1 MPEKLILKSFLSPG
15 DIVTLTAALRD
26 LHCCYPGRFLT
37 DVRTACAD
45 LWAHNPL
52 LTTLADDDPEVRVI
66 DCHYPLIHRSNQS
79 PEHFLNGYIDF
90 LNKELDLEIKLSE
103 FKGDIRLSDHEKQ
116 APSPIIEEVGDE
128 LPYWL
133 IVSGGKYDFSIKWWD
148 WRRYQE
154 VVDHFRGRVLF
165 VQVGEEGHY
174 HPPLNGVVDMRG
186 RTSLR
191 DLVRL
196 VYHADGAI
204 CPVTFLMHLSAAVER
219 KPGGTKRRG
228 CVVVAGG
235 REPAHWESYPY
246 HQFLHTIGALPCCAT
261 GGCWRSR
268 TLPLHDGDP
277 KDEADQLCVD
287 VVDGLPRCMD
297 MITAKS
303 VIERVELY
311 LKGGAFAECST
322 SEVWS
327 SLVERRISRTM
338 SS

>member
-26 LHCCYPGRFLT
+26 LHKCYPGRFLT
-37 DVRTACAD
+37 DVRTACPD

-52 LTTLADDDPEVRVI
+52 LTPILDDDTNAQVI

-79 PEHFLNGYIDF
+79 PEHFLNGYIEF
-90 LNKELDLEIKLSE
+90 LNEKLGLEIKLSE
-103 FKGDIRLSDHEKQ
+103 FKGDIRLSDRERRS
-116 APSPIIEEVGDE
+116 PSPMMAEVGEE

-133 IVSGGKYDFSIKWWD
+133 IVSGGKYDFSIKWWH

-154 VVDHFRGRVLF
+154 VVDHFKGRVLF

-191 DLVRL
+191 DLVQL
-196 VYHADGAI
+196 VYHANGAI
-204 CPVTFLMHLSAAVER
+204 CPVTFLMHLSAAVEP
-219 KPGGTKRRG
+219 KPEGPKRRA

-235 REPAHWESYPY
+235 REPVHWESYPH
-246 HQFLHTIGALPCCAT
+246 HQFMHTIGALRCCAT

-268 TLPLHDGDP
+268 TLPLNDGDP
-277 KDEADQLCVD
+277 KDEEDQLCVD
-287 VVDGLPRCMD
+287 VVNGLPRCMD
-297 MITAKS
+297 MITAEA

-311 LKGGAFAECST
+311 LKGGATGDGFV

-327 SLVERRISRTM
+327 SLVERRVSKKM